1 MTLHAKMI
9 IGQADVGGAAGDLF
23 AHDAFTGEQLAPAF
37 GAADEAQVAL
47 ACESAARA
55 FDEFRETPQ
64 DRRAEFLEAIAEAIL
79 SLGDDLIRRA
89 HSETAL
95 PAARLEGE
103 RMRTVG
109 QLRFFAAILRKGHWQ
124 RAVLDAALPDRK
136 PLPRSDLRQRRI
148 ALGPVVVFG
157 ASNFPLAF
165 SVAGGDTASALAAG
179 CPVVVKAHSAH
190 LGTSALV
197 GQAVRQ
203 AARQTRMP
211 DGVFSLVFGDGH
223 RVGQA
228 LVGHPAIKA
237 VGFTGSRRG
246 GVALMGVAQGRPEPI
261 PVFAEMSST
270 NPSFLLPAALGAR
283 SGSIAVGFVDS
294 LVLGAGQFCT
304 NPGLAVGLE
313 GEDLDAFCRAAAAA
327 LARKPA
333 ANMLT
338 PGIHSSY
345 CEGVS
350 RLAGASQVS
359 RVGDGLPDRA
369 RYEARAALFLTS
381 AERFLAEPLL
391 QEEVFGPASLV
402 VACRNA
408 DEMQALA
415 EALPGQLT
423 ATLHLDE
430 ADHPLARRLVP
441 VLERKAGRILC
452 NDYPTGVEV
461 AHAMVHGGP
470 FPATSD
476 SRTTS
481 VGAAAMERF
490 LRPVC
495 YQNVPEALLP
505 APLRTDN
512 PMAIPRWRDGT
523 LDA

>member
-1 MTLHAKMI
+1 MTLHGKMI

-23 AHDAFTGEQLAPAF
+23 AHDAFTGERLAPSF
-37 GAADEAQVAL
+37 GAADEVQVAL

-55 FDEFRETPQ
+55 FDEFRELPQ

-79 SLGDDLIRRA
+79 ALGDELIQRA
-89 HSETAL
+89 HRETAL

-136 PLPRSDLRQRRI
+136 PLPRPDLRQRRI

-190 LGTSALV
+190 LGTSELV
-197 GQAVRQ
+197 GQAVRR
-203 AARQTRMP
+203 AARQTLMP
-211 DGVFSLVFGDGH
+211 DGAFSLVFGDGH

-246 GVALMGVAQGRPEPI
+246 GMALMGVAQARPEPI

-270 NPSFLLPAALGAR
+270 NPSFLLPAALAAR
-283 SGSIAVGFVDS
+283 SGGIAVGFVDS

-338 PGIHSSY
+338 PGIHSAF
-345 CEGVS
+345 CEGVD
-350 RLAGASQVS
+350 RLASAPHVT
-359 RVGDGLPDRA
+359 RVGQGLPDSA
-369 RYEARAALFLTS
+369 RYEACAALFLTS
-381 AERFLAEPLL
+381 AERYLAEPIL
-391 QEEVFGPASLV
+391 QDEVFGPASLV
-402 VACRNA
+402 IACRNP

-423 ATLHLDE
+423 ATLHVDE
-430 ADHPLARRLVP
+430 ADHPLARRLLP

-495 YQNVPEALLP
+495 YQNVPEILLP

-512 PMAIPRWRDGT
+512 PPAIPRWREGV
-523 LDA
+523 LEA